1 MRLNQSIVACA
12 ALGIAMLPLITTT
25 TDASPAL
32 SDERALDAIGY
43 FTKTPTNKVERLN
56 AAIKSGKNPLT
67 YDSRFGYL
75 PSLLRTLGINPSTQ
89 SMVFSKTSLQIAH
102 ISPSNPRALYFS
114 DDIYVGY
121 IPGSDIVE
129 VSVADPVLGG
139 VFYTFKNRGSNA
151 PSFNRHTY
159 ECLQCHDGALTNGVP
174 GHTVRSVHP
183 YPDGQV
189 DFSSGTHIISD
200 ATPHSERF
208 GGWWV
213 TGKHLALNHEGNA
226 FVRGSGGMDNP
237 LRANRTPEKLPAGMI
252 DLTDYIAGT
261 SDVVAQLILQHQ
273 TVVHNRIT
281 AVTYGTTL
289 ALADDASIGE
299 SLGNK
304 PGELL
309 GSTLSRIRS
318 SCDTLLDALFF
329 VDEAPFPASIDG
341 NKRTIIDFVKQGP
354 RDPNQ
359 QTLRQLD
366 LRTRLFRYRLS
377 FLVHSDGFRQ
387 MPVQARAYCWIRI
400 KAALANADDRLTAK
414 LDASERKTI
423 HEILHA
429 TEREYRDAPTD
440 MRQWKPVG
448 LTAK

>member
-1 MRLNQSIVACA
+1 MQLSRSIVALF
-12 ALGIAMLPLITTT
+12 ALAITLLPLIAS
-25 TDASPAL
+25 DSAASPSH

-43 FTKTPTNKVERLN
+43 FSKTPTNKVERLDV
-56 AAIKSGKNPLT
+56 AIKTGKNPLT
-67 YDSRFGYL
+67 YDTRFGYL
-75 PSLLRTLGINPSTQ
+75 PSLLKTLGINPSTQ

-114 DDIYVGY
+114 DDIYIGY

-200 ATPHSERF
+200 ATPHAERF

-252 DLTDYIAGT
+252 DLKDYIAGT

-329 VDEAPFPASIDG
+329 VDEAPFPAPIDG
-341 NKRTIIDFVKQGP
+341 NKRTIIEFVKQGP

-387 MPVQARAYCWIRI
+387 MPVQARSYCWIRI

-429 TEREYRDAPTD
+429 TEREYRDAPGD
-440 MRQWKPVG
+440 IKLWKPVG

>member
-1 MRLNQSIVACA
+1 MRVKKWFVVAA
-12 ALGIAMLPLITTT
+12 SMAITVTPLIATSSE
-25 TDASPAL
+25 AGPRR
-32 SDERALDAIGY
+32 SDERSLDAIGY
-43 FTKTPTNKVERLN
+43 FTKTPTNKVERLH
-56 AAIKSGKNPLT
+56 AAIAAGKNPLT
-67 YDSRFGYL
+67 YDARFGYL
-75 PSLLRTLGINPSTQ
+75 PSLLRTLGINASTQ
-89 SMVFSKTSLQIAH
+89 TMVFSKTSLQIAH
-102 ISPSNPRALYFS
+102 ISPSSPRALYFS
-114 DDIYVGY
+114 DDIYIGY
-121 IPGSDIVE
+121 VQGSDIVE

-139 VFYTFKNRGSNA
+139 IFYTFKNRGSGA
-151 PSFNRHTY
+151 PAFNRQTY
-159 ECLQCHDGALTNGVP
+159 ECLQCHDGALTSGVP

-200 ATPHSERF
+200 ATPHAERF

-237 LRANRTPEKLPAGMI
+237 LRANRTPEKLPAGII
-252 DLTDYIAGT
+252 DLKEYIAGT

-273 TVVHNRIT
+273 TVIHNRIT

-309 GSTLSRIRS
+309 GSTLSRIRNS
-318 SCDTLLDALFF
+318 SDALLEAMFF
-329 VDEAPFPASIDG
+329 VDEAPFPAPIDG
-341 NKRTIIDFVKQGP
+341 NKRTMVDFVKQGP
-354 RDPNQ
+354 RDANQ

-377 FLVHSDGFRQ
+377 FLVHSLGFKG
-387 MPVQARAYCWIRI
+387 MPLQARSYCWIRI
-400 KAALANADDRLTAK
+400 KAALANSDDRLTAK
-414 LDASERKTI
+414 LDANERKTI
-423 HEILHA
+423 HEILQA
-429 TEREYRDAPTD
+429 TEQEYRDAPAD
-440 MRQWKPVG
+440 LRQWKPTG
-448 LTAK
+448 FTAK

>member
-1 MRLNQSIVACA
+1 MRVKKWIVVA
-12 ALGIAMLPLITTT
+12 ASMAIAVTPLIATSSEAGTRR
-25 TDASPAL
+25 
-32 SDERALDAIGY
+32 SDERSLDAIGY
-43 FTKTPTNKVERLN
+43 FTKTPSNKVERLHT
-56 AAIKSGKNPLT
+56 AIREGKNPLT
-67 YDSRFGYL
+67 YDAKFGYL
-75 PSLLRTLGINPSTQ
+75 PSLLRTLGINTSTQ

-114 DDIYVGY
+114 DDIYIGY
-121 IPGSDIVE
+121 IPGSDIIE
-129 VSVADPVLGG
+129 ISVADPVLGG
-139 VFYTFKNRGSNA
+139 VFYTFKNRGSGA
-151 PSFNRHTY
+151 PALNRQTY
-159 ECLQCHDGALTNGVP
+159 ECLQCHDGALTSGVP

-252 DLTDYIAGT
+252 DLKDYLAGT

-309 GSTLSRIRS
+309 GSTLSRIRNS
-318 SCDTLLDALFF
+318 SDALLETLFF
-329 VDEAPFPASIDG
+329 MDEATFSAPIDG
-341 NKRTIIDFVKQGP
+341 NKRTMVDFVKQGP

-377 FLVHSDGFRQ
+377 FLVHSLGFKG
-387 MPVQARAYCWIRI
+387 MPLQARSYCWIRI
-400 KAALANADDRLTAK
+400 KAALANSDDRLTAK
-414 LDASERKTI
+414 LDANERKTI
-423 HEILHA
+423 HEILQA
-429 TEREYRDAPTD
+429 TEQEYRDAPVD
-440 MRQWKPVG
+440 IGHWKPTG
-448 LTAK
+448 FTAK

>member
-1 MRLNQSIVACA
+1 MQLSRSIVALF
-12 ALGIAMLPLITTT
+12 ALAITVLPLIAS
-25 TDASPAL
+25 DYAASPSH
-32 SDERALDAIGY
+32 SDERALDAVGY
-43 FTKTPTNKVERLN
+43 FSKTPTNKVERLDV
-56 AAIKSGKNPLT
+56 AIKAGKNPLT

-75 PSLLRTLGINPSTQ
+75 PSLLKTLGINASTQ

-114 DDIYVGY
+114 DDIYIGY

-129 VSVADPVLGG
+129 ISVADPVLGG
-139 VFYTFKNRGSNA
+139 VFYTFKNRGSGA
-151 PSFNRHTY
+151 PALKRQTY

-183 YPDGQV
+183 YPDGQI
-189 DFSSGTHIISD
+189 DFSSGTHIVSD
-200 ATPHSERF
+200 STPYSERF

-237 LRANRTPEKLPAGMI
+237 IRANQTPEKLPAGMI
-252 DLTDYIAGT
+252 DLKDYMAVT

-318 SCDTLLDALFF
+318 SCDNLLDALFF
-329 VDEAPFPASIDG
+329 VDEAPLPAPIDG
-341 NKRTIIDFVKQGP
+341 NKRTVIDFVKQGP
-354 RDPNQ
+354 RDTNQ

-366 LRTRLFRYRLS
+366 LRTRLFRYHLS

-387 MPVQARAYCWIRI
+387 MPPQARSYCWIRI
-400 KAALANADDRLTAK
+400 KAALENADDRLTAK

-423 HEILHA
+423 REILLA
-429 TEREYRDAPTD
+429 TEPEFRNASSKLDD
-440 MRQWKPVG
+440 WKPVG
-448 LTAK
+448 NRVK

>member
-1 MRLNQSIVACA
+1 MRLTKSLIATTAIIIA
-12 ALGIAMLPLITTT
+12 ALPLIGISSE
-25 TDASPAL
+25 AGPRR

-43 FTKTPTNKVERLN
+43 FTKTPTNKVERLHT
-56 AAIKSGKNPLT
+56 AIREGKNPLT
-67 YDSRFGYL
+67 YDAKFGYL
-75 PSLLRTLGINPSTQ
+75 PSLLRTLGINISTQ

-114 DDIYVGY
+114 DDIYIGY
-121 IPGSDIVE
+121 IPGSDIIE
-129 VSVADPVLGG
+129 ISVADPVLGA
-139 VFYTFKNRGSNA
+139 VFYTFKNRGSGA
-151 PSFNRHTY
+151 PAFNRQTY
-159 ECLQCHDGALTNGVP
+159 ECLQCHDGALTSGVP

-213 TGKHLALNHEGNA
+213 TGKHLALNHEGNS

-252 DLTDYIAGT
+252 DLKDYMAGT

-281 AVTYGTTL
+281 AVTYSTTL

-299 SLGNK
+299 ALGNK

-309 GSTLSRIRS
+309 GSTLSRIRNS
-318 SCDTLLDALFF
+318 SDSLLETMFF
-329 VDEAPFPASIDG
+329 VDEAPFPAPIDG
-341 NKRTIIDFVKQGP
+341 AKRTMLDFVKQGP
-354 RDPNQ
+354 RDANQ

-377 FLVHSDGFRQ
+377 FLVHSAGFKQ
-387 MPVQARAYCWIRI
+387 LPIQARSYCWIRI
-400 KAALANADDRLTAK
+400 KAALTNTNDRLTTK
-414 LDASERKTI
+414 LDPSERKTI
-423 HEILHA
+423 HEILQA
-429 TEREYRDAPTD
+429 TEPEYRDAPAD
-440 MRQWKPVG
+440 IGQWKPTG
-448 LTAK
+448 LLGT

>member
-1 MRLNQSIVACA
+1 MRLTKSLA
-12 ALGIAMLPLITTT
+12 AASAGIIALLPLMATSSEAGSGI
-25 TDASPAL
+25 

-43 FTKTPTNKVERLN
+43 FTKTPTNKVERLHT
-56 AAIKSGKNPLT
+56 AIMAGKSPLT
-67 YDSRFGYL
+67 YDAKFGYL
-75 PSLLRTLGINPSTQ
+75 PSLLRTLGINISTQ

-114 DDIYVGY
+114 DDIYIGY

-129 VSVADPVLGG
+129 ISVADPVLGA
-139 VFYTFKNRGSNA
+139 VFYTFKNRGSGA
-151 PSFNRHTY
+151 PAFNRQTY
-159 ECLQCHDGALTNGVP
+159 ECLQCHDGALTSGVP

-200 ATPHSERF
+200 ASPHSERF

-213 TGKHLALNHEGNA
+213 TGKHLALNHEGNS

-237 LRANRTPEKLPAGMI
+237 LRANRTPEKLPAGI
-252 DLTDYIAGT
+252 INLKDYMAGT

-304 PGELL
+304 SGELL
-309 GSTLSRIRS
+309 GSTVSRIRH
-318 SCDTLLDALFF
+318 SCESLLEVMFF
-329 VDEAPFPASIDG
+329 VDEAPFPAPIDG
-341 NKRTIIDFVKQGP
+341 DKRTMLDFVKQGP
-354 RDPNQ
+354 RDANQ

-377 FLVHSDGFRQ
+377 FLVHSAGFKQ
-387 MPVQARAYCWIRI
+387 LPIQARSYCWIRI
-400 KAALANADDRLTAK
+400 KAALANPNDRLTTK
-414 LDASERKTI
+414 LDPSERKTI
-423 HEILHA
+423 HEILQA
-429 TEREYRDAPTD
+429 TELEYRDAPAD
-440 MRQWKPVG
+440 IGQWKPTG
-448 LTAK
+448 LLGT

>member
-1 MRLNQSIVACA
+1 MRLTKSLIATSAMIIA
-12 ALGIAMLPLITTT
+12 AVPIIAAPNE
-25 TDASPAL
+25 AGPRR

-43 FTKTPTNKVERLN
+43 FTKTPTNKVERLH
-56 AAIKSGKNPLT
+56 AAIREGKNPLT
-67 YDSRFGYL
+67 YDPKFGYL
-75 PSLLRTLGINPSTQ
+75 PSLLRTLGINISTQ

-114 DDIYVGY
+114 DDIYIGY

-129 VSVADPVLGG
+129 ISVADPVLGA
-139 VFYTFKNRGSNA
+139 VFYTFKNRGSGA
-151 PSFNRHTY
+151 PALNRQTY
-159 ECLQCHDGALTNGVP
+159 ECLQCHDGALTSGVP

-213 TGKHLALNHEGNA
+213 TGKHLALNHEGNS

-252 DLTDYIAGT
+252 DLKDYMAGT

-281 AVTYGTTL
+281 AVTYSTTL

-309 GSTLSRIRS
+309 GSTLSRIRNS
-318 SCDTLLDALFF
+318 SDSLLEAMFF
-329 VDEAPFPASIDG
+329 VDEAPFPAPIDG
-341 NKRTIIDFVKQGP
+341 AKRTMVDFVKQGP
-354 RDPNQ
+354 RDANQ

-377 FLVHSDGFRQ
+377 FLVHSAGFKQ
-387 MPVQARAYCWIRI
+387 LPIQARSYCWIRI
-400 KAALANADDRLTAK
+400 KAALTNPNDRLTTK
-414 LDASERKTI
+414 LDPSERKTI
-423 HEILHA
+423 HEILQA
-429 TEREYRDAPTD
+429 TEAEYRDAPSD
-440 MRQWKPVG
+440 IGQWKPTG
-448 LTAK
+448 LLGT

>member
-1 MRLNQSIVACA
+1 MRLNKSIVASA
-12 ALGIAMLPLITTT
+12 ALGIAVLPLIATTT
-25 TDASPAL
+25 EARSAR

-43 FTKTPTNKVERLN
+43 FTKTPTNKVERLD
-56 AAIKSGKNPLT
+56 AAIKAGKNPLT

-75 PSLLRTLGINPSTQ
+75 PALLRTLGINASTQ

-114 DDIYVGY
+114 DDIYIGY

-151 PSFNRHTY
+151 PSFNRQTY

-189 DFSSGTHIISD
+189 DFSSGTHIVSD

-252 DLTDYIAGT
+252 DLKDYMAGT

-329 VDEAPFPASIDG
+329 VDEAPFPAPIDG

-387 MPVQARAYCWIRI
+387 MPLQARSYCWIRI
-400 KAALANADDRLTAK
+400 KAALTNADDRLTAK

-423 HEILHA
+423 HEILYA
-429 TEREYRDAPTD
+429 TEREFRDAPTD
-440 MRQWKPVG
+440 IHHWKPVG
-448 LTAK
+448 LTSK

>member
-1 MRLNQSIVACA
+1 
-12 ALGIAMLPLITTT
+12 
-25 TDASPAL
+25 
-32 SDERALDAIGY
+32 
-43 FTKTPTNKVERLN
+43 
-56 AAIKSGKNPLT
+56 
-67 YDSRFGYL
+67 
-75 PSLLRTLGINPSTQ
+75 
-89 SMVFSKTSLQIAH
+89 
-102 ISPSNPRALYFS
+102 
-114 DDIYVGY
+114 
-121 IPGSDIVE
+121 
-129 VSVADPVLGG
+129 
-139 VFYTFKNRGSNA
+139 
-151 PSFNRHTY
+151 
-159 ECLQCHDGALTNGVP
+159 
-174 GHTVRSVHP
+174 VRSVHP

-252 DLTDYIAGT
+252 DLKDYMAGT

-309 GSTLSRIRS
+309 GSTLSRIRNS
-318 SCDTLLDALFF
+318 SDALLETLFF
-329 VDEAPFPASIDG
+329 VDEATFPAPIDG
-341 NKRTIIDFVKQGP
+341 AKRTMLDFVKQGP

-377 FLVHSDGFRQ
+377 FLVHSLGFKG
-387 MPVQARAYCWIRI
+387 MPLQARSYCWIRI
-400 KAALANADDRLTAK
+400 KAALANTDDRLTAK
-414 LDASERKTI
+414 LDANERKTI
-423 HEILHA
+423 HEILQA
-429 TEREYRDAPTD
+429 TEQEYRDAPAD
-440 MRQWKPVG
+440 LRHWKPTG
-448 LTAK
+448 FTAK

>member
-1 MRLNQSIVACA
+1 MGRSVIAVM
-12 ALGIAMLPLITTT
+12 ALGIAVLPLIATTT
-25 TDASPAL
+25 EARSAR
-32 SDERALDAIGY
+32 SDERTLEAIGY
-43 FTKTPTNKVERLN
+43 FTKTPSNKVERLA
-56 AAIKSGKNPLT
+56 AAIRAGKNPLS
-67 YDSRFGYL
+67 YDARFGYL
-75 PSLLRTLGINPSTQ
+75 PSLLRTLGINTSTQ

-102 ISPSNPRALYFS
+102 ITPSNPRALYFS
-114 DDIYVGY
+114 DDIYIGY

-139 VFYTFKNRGSNA
+139 VFYTFKNQGSGA
-151 PSFNRHTY
+151 PTFNRHTY

-189 DFSSGTHIISD
+189 DFSSGTHIVSD
-200 ATPHSERF
+200 TTPHSERF

-237 LRANRTPEKLPAGMI
+237 LRANRTPEKLPVGMI
-252 DLTDYIAGT
+252 NLKDYIAGT

-299 SLGNK
+299 ALGNK

-309 GSTLSRIRS
+309 GSTLSRIRN
-318 SCDTLLDALFF
+318 SCDTLLDTLFF
-329 VDEAPFPASIDG
+329 VDEAPLPAPIDG
-341 NKRTIIDFVKQGP
+341 DKRTIIDFVKQGP
-354 RDPNQ
+354 RDPNL

-377 FLVHSDGFRQ
+377 FLVHSAGFKQ
-387 MPVQARAYCWIRI
+387 MPIQARSYCWIRI
-400 KAALANADDRLTAK
+400 KAALASATDPLTGK
-414 LDASERKTI
+414 LEPSERKTI
-423 HEILHA
+423 HEILVA
-429 TEREYRDAPTD
+429 TEREYRDAPAKFSD
-440 MRQWKPVG
+440 WKPVG

>member
-1 MRLNQSIVACA
+1 MVLPKSIIAVA
-12 ALGIAMLPLITTT
+12 ALIPVALPLFATPNTS
-25 TDASPAL
+25 ASKP
-32 SDERALDAIGY
+32 SDERALDVIGY
-43 FTKTPTNKVERLN
+43 FTKTPNNKVERLD
-56 AAIKSGKNPLT
+56 AALKAGKSPLT
-67 YDSRFGYL
+67 YDARFGYL
-75 PSLLRTLGINPSTQ
+75 PSLLRTLGINISTQ

-114 DDIYVGY
+114 DDIYIGY

-129 VSVADPVLGG
+129 VSVADPALGA
-139 VFYTFKNRGSNA
+139 VFYTFKNRGNGA
-151 PSFNRHTY
+151 PALTRHTY
-159 ECLQCHDGALTNGVP
+159 ECLQCHDGALTQGVP

-189 DFSSGTHIISD
+189 DFSSGTHIVSD

-237 LRANRTPEKLPAGMI
+237 LRANRTPEKLPAGII
-252 DLTDYIAGT
+252 DLKDYIGGT

-318 SCDTLLDALFF
+318 SCDALLDAMFF
-329 VDEAPFPASIDG
+329 VDEAPFPAPIDG
-341 NKRTIIDFVKQGP
+341 DKRTMIDFVKQGP
-354 RDPNQ
+354 RDSNQ

-377 FLVHSDGFRQ
+377 FLVHSSGFKQ
-387 MPVQARAYCWIRI
+387 MPPQARSYCWIRM
-400 KAALANADDRLTAK
+400 KAALANPDDRLTAK
-414 LDASERKTI
+414 MDVTERRTI
-423 HEILHA
+423 YDILMG
-429 TEREYRDAPTD
+429 TEREFRDAPAD
-440 MRQWKPVG
+440 IREWKPVG
-448 LTAK
+448 LNAK

>member
-1 MRLNQSIVACA
+1 
-12 ALGIAMLPLITTT
+12 
-25 TDASPAL
+25 
-32 SDERALDAIGY
+32 
-43 FTKTPTNKVERLN
+43 
-56 AAIKSGKNPLT
+56 
-67 YDSRFGYL
+67 
-75 PSLLRTLGINPSTQ
+75 
-89 SMVFSKTSLQIAH
+89 MVFSKTSLQIAH

-114 DDIYVGY
+114 DDIYIGY
-121 IPGSDIVE
+121 IPGSDIIE
-129 VSVADPVLGG
+129 ISVADPALGG
-139 VFYTFKNRGSNA
+139 VFYTFKNRGSGA
-151 PSFNRHTY
+151 PAFNRQTY
-159 ECLQCHDGALTNGVP
+159 ECLQCHDGALTSGVP

-252 DLTDYIAGT
+252 DLKDYMAGT

-309 GSTLSRIRS
+309 GSTLSRIRNS
-318 SCDTLLDALFF
+318 SDALLETLFF
-329 VDEAPFPASIDG
+329 VDEATFSAPIDG
-341 NKRTIIDFVKQGP
+341 NKRTMVDFVKQGP

-377 FLVHSDGFRQ
+377 FLVHSLGFKG
-387 MPVQARAYCWIRI
+387 MPPQARSYCWIRI
-400 KAALANADDRLTAK
+400 KAALANTDDRLTAK
-414 LDASERKTI
+414 LDANERKTI
-423 HEILHA
+423 HEILQA
-429 TEREYRDAPTD
+429 TEQEYRDAPLD
-440 MRQWKPVG
+440 IRHWKPTG
-448 LTAK
+448 FTAK

>member
-1 MRLNQSIVACA
+1 MRVKKWIVVA
-12 ALGIAMLPLITTT
+12 ASMAIAVTPLIATSSEAGTRR
-25 TDASPAL
+25 
-32 SDERALDAIGY
+32 SDERSLDAIGY
-43 FTKTPTNKVERLN
+43 FTKTPSNKVERLHT
-56 AAIKSGKNPLT
+56 AIREGKNPLT
-67 YDSRFGYL
+67 YDAKFGYL
-75 PSLLRTLGINPSTQ
+75 PSLLRTLGINTSTQ

-114 DDIYVGY
+114 DDIYIGY
-121 IPGSDIVE
+121 IPGSDIIE
-129 VSVADPVLGG
+129 ISVADPVLGG
-139 VFYTFKNRGSNA
+139 VFYTFKNRGSGA
-151 PSFNRHTY
+151 PALNRQTY
-159 ECLQCHDGALTNGVP
+159 ECLQCHDGALTSGVP

-252 DLTDYIAGT
+252 DLKDYMAGT

-309 GSTLSRIRS
+309 GSTLSRIRNS
-318 SCDTLLDALFF
+318 SDALLETLFF
-329 VDEAPFPASIDG
+329 VDEATFSAPIDG
-341 NKRTIIDFVKQGP
+341 NKRTMVDFVKQGP

-377 FLVHSDGFRQ
+377 FLVHSLGFKG
-387 MPVQARAYCWIRI
+387 MPLQARSYCWIRI
-400 KAALANADDRLTAK
+400 KAALANSDDRLTAK
-414 LDASERKTI
+414 LDANERKTI
-423 HEILHA
+423 HEILQA
-429 TEREYRDAPTD
+429 TEQEYRDAPVD
-440 MRQWKPVG
+440 IGHWKPTG
-448 LTAK
+448 FTAK